1 MGFQPVLDSVMHDEF
16 DIIFGRSAYYGQ
28 DSRPV
33 ASKVLQYLL
42 DKRMVIWDQ
51 SNAYRWM
58 YMFPRCEDLETYET
72 LPSEYV
78 ACPNFHAGEVPKL
91 HEERVATLIETIAR
105 IAHSV
110 DPRPSGSTPLPR
122 RVRSFHDKLV
132 GERRKP
138 DIAILQDVTD
148 IVANRVRV
156 HWHHIAC
163 VGEIKYANKET
174 LKSDAEVALTDASW
188 FALQSTFG
196 RRYVVTFS
204 LCGPILVMCMVDHSG
219 KVTPLEVDMEKNT
232 VEWIQCIIAVTMG
245 PDEMLGDDRSI
256 NAFRFID
263 VPPTHPRYVGHIMRL
278 AGEDYVLQARLFH
291 TPSAIGSATSIYS
304 ATLIDKESGTPGN
317 QIAIKDFWP
326 TPNEP
331 FESDYLKY
339 IHRVL
344 EEKRSAGIL
353 NLPPSIAFP
362 TPIAD
367 ELVTCTDPRN
377 GRQVV
382 DSTALR
388 RRVSAMAQ
396 VNYEHRVHYRI
407 GFRDVVVDLT
417 WFATR
422 QEYFEAI
429 LGSLEGV
436 LFAEDFLSPITTDCF
451 LFSCLAHQFA
461 AEHCQVL
468 HKDITPNNIFLVV
481 DAATAEQACPGFGDR
496 GRKYQL
502 GDWGLS
508 VPLQNFNFV
517 AFNFKQYRVQDAQWD
532 QFIHSGGHSG
542 VTELKST
549 SSTYRKNHDQFP
561 MAPNEVFNRT
571 VR

>member
-1 MGFQPVLDSVMHDEF
+1 MHDEF
-16 DIIFGRSAYYGQ
+16 DIIFGWSAYYGQ
-28 DSRPV
+28 DSRPL

-42 DKRMVIWDQ
+42 DKRMVIFNDQ

-78 ACPNFHAGEVPKL
+78 ACPDFHAGEVPKL

-110 DPRPSGSTPLPR
+110 DPRPSASTPLPR

-148 IVANRVRV
+148 IVENRVRV

-188 FALQSTFG
+188 FALQSMFG

-219 KVTPLEVDMEKNT
+219 KVTPLEVNMEKNT
-232 VEWIQCIIAVTMG
+232 VEWIQCIIAMTMG

-256 NAFRFID
+256 NAFGFID
-263 VPPTHPRYVGHIMRL
+263 VPPTHPRYVGPIMRL

-291 TPSAIGSATSIYS
+291 NPSAIGSATSIYS

-326 TPNEP
+326 TPSEP

-407 GFRDVVVDLT
+407 GFRDVAVDLT

-508 VPLQNFNFV
+508 VPLQNFNLE

-532 QFIHSGGHSG
+532 QFIRSGGHSG

-549 SSTYRKNHDQFP
+549 SSTYRKNHNQFP